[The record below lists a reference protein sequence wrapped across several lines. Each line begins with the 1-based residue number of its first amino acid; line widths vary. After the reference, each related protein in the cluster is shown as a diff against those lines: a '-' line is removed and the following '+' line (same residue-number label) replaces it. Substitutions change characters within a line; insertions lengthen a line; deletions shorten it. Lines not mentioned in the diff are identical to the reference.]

1 MQISPKIHLLKH
13 HFELEYSNEKKVLS
27 YVNSIII
34 FGKQITLVDTGVKN
48 SWQAIFDYIRHRG
61 RKPEEISRLILSH
74 SHSEQ
79 IGSANKIKELTN
91 CKVLAHIDERE
102 WYEDIDKQ
110 FQHRPSPGFYNL
122 VDKSVTIDKYIEHQ
136 QLLSLDEEIT
146 CQFFHR
152 PGYSKGTVNL
162 YFMEDGTLFTANSI
176 PVKGGIPNYDNYLD
190 LVASLKQIKA
200 QKDAEILIGSSIEP
214 IYGFSEIENTINEI
228 QEYLKKLDVLV
239 KINYTGGIE
248 KILEH
253 CSAVINDMKLPEYY
267 VLPIVDKAFRSHLG

>member
-152 PGYSKGTVNL
+152 PGYSKGTVNH
-162 YFMEDGTLFTANSI
+162 MSH
-176 PVKGGIPNYDNYLD
+176 
-190 LVASLKQIKA
+190 
-200 QKDAEILIGSSIEP
+200 
-214 IYGFSEIENTINEI
+214 IN
-228 QEYLKKLDVLV
+228 
-239 KINYTGGIE
+239 
-248 KILEH
+248 
-253 CSAVINDMKLPEYY
+253 
-267 VLPIVDKAFRSHLG
+267 